1 LNMNYIFFIN
11 MISILLWVGRFD
23 FHTSW
28 H

>member
-1 LNMNYIFFIN
+1 MNYIFFIN